1 MGKVRISSFGDEQQ
15 EQEERDRRKR
25 QREEKKKRETLA
37 AAPEVVETK
46 EEKKAPKASK
56 EGADT
61 KESPKK
67 ESKEEVKEAKT
78 EEKAP
83 TKKEKKEDKHKKK
96 EYQGSDEIITEEAEG
111 EEKKS
116 KKRKAKAGRG
126 RLYKKAITQIEH
138 KKLYAIED
146 AVILLKEI
154 SYSKFGGSVEVHIN
168 AIETGIRGR
177 VTLPHGTGKKKKV
190 AVADDALIEQLKSG
204 KIDFDI
210 LVAHQSM
217 MGKIASVAKVL
228 GPRGLMPNPKAGTIS
243 TDPEKLA
250 KELEGGNT
258 EYKTEPKFPLIHQV
272 IGKTSFE
279 DKQIIEN
286 FQTLVLAIGKTKIT
300 AVTIKSTM
308 SPGIKVAL

>member
-15 EQEERDRRKR
+15 EQEERERRKR
-25 QREEKKKRETLA
+25 QREEKKKRESQA
-37 AAPEVVETK
+37 AGSDVVESK
-46 EEKKAPKASK
+46 EEKKAPKETKGPK
-56 EGADT
+56 ET
-61 KESPKK
+61 KESDEPKVDEK
-67 ESKEEVKEAKT
+67 K
-78 EEKAP
+78 EEKASP
-83 TKKEKKEDKHKKK
+83 KKADKHKKK
-96 EYQGSDEIITEEAEG
+96 EYQGSDETTEEGEG
-111 EEKKS
+111 EGKKS
-116 KKRKAKAGRG
+116 KKRKEKQGRG
-126 RLYKKAITQIEH
+126 RLYKKAVTQIEY
-138 KKLYAIED
+138 KKLYSIED
-146 AVILLKEI
+146 AVKLLKEI
-154 SYSKFGGSVEVHIN
+154 SYAKFGGSIEVHIN

-190 AVADDALIEQLKSG
+190 VVADDALIEQLKTG

-210 LVAHQSM
+210 LVAHPSM

-286 FQTLVLAIGKTKIT
+286 FQTLIVAIGKQKIT